1 MISESESEL
10 KSKPSVETG
19 FGAGS
24 FTIGIGSLSG
34 IGLIFS
40 GVSNPEMPELMVE
53 LNELFAEPPLW
64 ELSRQS
70 FKYKSSSNF

>member
-10 KSKPSVETG
+10 KSKPSVEIG
-19 FGAGS
+19 FAGGS
-24 FTIGIGSLSG
+24 FTIGIGSFSG

-40 GVSNPEMPELMVE
+40 GVSNPETPELMVE

-70 FKYKSSSNF
+70 FKFNSSNNF